1 MLAVSIPNSA
11 TFSALVDTATKCR
24 ATARVVAAE
33 RGRAATCRAEVAFVI
48 VSSVV
53 NVFDETMNNVSS
65 ASKPCE
71 RVDEIGAV
79 DVRHEPELQSRGR
92 CRRASAS

>member
-1 MLAVSIPNSA
+1 MFAVSIPNSA
-11 TFSALVDTATKCR
+11 TFSAFVDTATKWR
-24 ATARVVAAE
+24 ATAASSPPSWSSSQS
-33 RGRAATCRAEVAFVI
+33 RAEVAFVI

-53 NVFDETMNNVSS
+53 NVFDETMNSVSVGVE
-65 ASKPCE
+65 AGE

-79 DVRHEPELQSRGR
+79 DVRHEPELHVADR